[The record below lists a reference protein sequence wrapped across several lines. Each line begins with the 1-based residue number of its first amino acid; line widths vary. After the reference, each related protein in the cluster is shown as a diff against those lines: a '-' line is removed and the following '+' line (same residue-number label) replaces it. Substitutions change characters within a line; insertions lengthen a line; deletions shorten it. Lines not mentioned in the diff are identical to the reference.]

1 MSICSGHH
9 SSATKLKLLDTIIF
23 VVRGAWV
30 CEDLGFIFNY
40 LLSISIL
47 SKSNKNMKTFYIN
60 YSNKTNKNCHKC
72 KWMSVDMGGRLVCLN
87 RYTCINNSKIVEKDD
102 QDRK

>member
-1 MSICSGHH
+1 
-9 SSATKLKLLDTIIF
+9 
-23 VVRGAWV
+23 
-30 CEDLGFIFNY
+30 
-40 LLSISIL
+40 
-47 SKSNKNMKTFYIN
+47 MKTFYIN

-87 RYTCINNSKIVEKDD
+87 KYTCIDNSKIVEKND